1 MKKTLVAYLILSLAF
16 TAFAA
21 AKIERSVFYKA
32 LSSGDESVIDKTISS
47 LESEKSTSRN
57 KAYIAALTMKKAGF
71 VKGAGEKLKVFKK
84 GAQVLEEEIKSN
96 PDNAEYRFL
105 RLAIQEHAPKIL
117 KYNKQVD
124 EDKRAIVAA
133 YNKLDPGVQTAVA
146 DYAKNSKVLRPADLQ

>member
-1 MKKTLVAYLILSLAF
+1 MRKTLVAYLMLGLAF

-21 AKIERSVFYKA
+21 AQIERSVFYNS
-32 LSSGDESVIDKTISS
+32 LSSGDESTIDRMIAG
-47 LESEKSTSRN
+47 LESEKPTSRN

-84 GAQVLEEEIKSN
+84 GAQILEEEIKSQ

-105 RLAIQEHAPKIL
+105 RLTIQEHAPKIL

-124 EDKRAIVAA
+124 EDKRAVVAA
-133 YNKLDPGVQTAVA
+133 YSKLHPSVQSAVA
-146 DYAKNSKVLRPADLQ
+146 DYAKNSKVLSPSDLK